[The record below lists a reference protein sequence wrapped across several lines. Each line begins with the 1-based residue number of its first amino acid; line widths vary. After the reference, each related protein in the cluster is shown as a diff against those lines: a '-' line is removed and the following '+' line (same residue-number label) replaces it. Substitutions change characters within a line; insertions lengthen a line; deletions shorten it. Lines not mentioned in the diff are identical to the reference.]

1 MNSNI
6 DKTRTKNQKK
16 LIFFPISKNVL
27 VKRKKLIKILKSY
40 KFKHLQN

>member
-27 VKRKKLIKILKSY
+27 VKRKKIKILKSY